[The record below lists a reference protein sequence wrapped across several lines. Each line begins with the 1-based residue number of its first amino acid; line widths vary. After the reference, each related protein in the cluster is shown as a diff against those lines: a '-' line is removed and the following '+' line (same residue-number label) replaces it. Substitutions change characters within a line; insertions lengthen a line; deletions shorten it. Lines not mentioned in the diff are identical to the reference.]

1 MIKIGI
7 LGDIGSGKSF
17 ISKQFGLPVFNADKE
32 VQKIYKKDKTCF
44 RKLKKKLPKFINSYP
59 VNKKNLIKAI
69 FSNSKN
75 IKKINEIIPPRVR
88 KKLKYFFSK
97 NKKKRGVVLDIPLL
111 LENKIN
117 DKSYILIF
125 VDAKKKDIDENLKK
139 RKNYNSNLIKRL
151 KKIQTSLKTK
161 KNVSNFIIK
170 NNFRSE
176 EIKKKVKIIKKEI
189 FNL

>member
-75 IKKINEIIPPRVR
+75 IKKINEIIHPRVR
-88 KKLKYFFSK
+88 KKLKYFFSE
-97 NKKKRGVVLDIPLL
+97 NKKKKAVVLDIPLL

-125 VDAKKKDIDENLKK
+125 VDAKKKDIDESLKK

>member
-75 IKKINEIIPPRVR
+75 IKKINEIIHPRVR
-88 KKLKYFFSK
+88 KKLKYFFSE
-97 NKKKRGVVLDIPLL
+97 NKKKKAVVLDIPLL

>member
-75 IKKINEIIPPRVR
+75 IKKINEIIHPRVR
-88 KKLKYFFSK
+88 KKLKYFFSE
-97 NKKKRGVVLDIPLL
+97 NKKKKAVVLDIPLL

-176 EIKKKVKIIKKEI
+176 EIKKNIKIIKKEI